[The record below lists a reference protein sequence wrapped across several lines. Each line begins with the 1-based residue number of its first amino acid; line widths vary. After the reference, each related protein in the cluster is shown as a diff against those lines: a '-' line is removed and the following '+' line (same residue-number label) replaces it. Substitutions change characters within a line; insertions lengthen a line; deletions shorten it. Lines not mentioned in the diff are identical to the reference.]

1 MQWRRL
7 CERWSQCP
15 RMHRGCTSQ
24 SHGRDFA
31 RLVRDGRD
39 AERDDDDDVGG
50 GISVKLFEQSAPVMS
65 R

>member
-1 MQWRRL
+1 
-7 CERWSQCP
+7 
-15 RMHRGCTSQ
+15 MHRGCTSQ
-24 SHGRDFA
+24 SHGRDLA

-50 GISVKLFEQSAPVMS
+50 GISVKLFGQSAPVMS